1 MALFPSAPGG
11 GEQVDYGYKGKG
23 VLIHLLADRNGR
35 PILIKN
41 TGAKGN
47 EKEEALGL
55 LKRMQ
60 EYHPLGNRVVEADR
74 GYDAYWLRKE
84 ILQMGA
90 LPLIPYR
97 CNIKD
102 APKISE
108 VCERFNCSAVRWKV
122 ERAFAWLKRKYRRLM
137 IRWERL
143 AMIWKAFTTLALIHY
158 WLNFLVE

>member
-1 MALFPSAPGG
+1 M
-11 GEQVDYGYKGKG
+11 
-23 VLIHLLADRNGR
+23 
-35 PILIKN
+35 LIKN

-47 EKEEALGL
+47 EKEEALVL

-60 EYHPLGNRVVEADR
+60 EHHSLEKGVVEADR

-97 CNIKD
+97 CNIKG

-108 VCERFNCSAVRWKV
+108 ICKRFNCSSVRWKI

-158 WLNFLVE
+158 WINFLVE